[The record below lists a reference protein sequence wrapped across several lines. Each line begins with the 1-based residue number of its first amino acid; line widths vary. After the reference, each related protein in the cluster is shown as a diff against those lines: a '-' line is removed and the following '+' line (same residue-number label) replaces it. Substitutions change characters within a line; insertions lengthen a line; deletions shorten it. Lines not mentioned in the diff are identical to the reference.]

1 MRKRSKLYRARLAA
15 IDSQKA
21 YSVAEGM
28 AALKKMPACKFDES
42 VEVACRLGVDTR
54 QSDQVVRGAVS
65 LPHGTGKSL
74 RVVVIASGDAAEAAQ
89 AAGADIVGY
98 EELLER
104 IKGGWLEF
112 DIMIATPAAMQK
124 VRTLGKVLGPRGLM
138 PNPKTGTVTDDT
150 ASAVKEA
157 KAGRVEY
164 RADKGG
170 CVHVPVGKLSFPA
183 ENLAANAMA
192 VLHAIMRARPAT
204 TKGSY
209 LLSATAS
216 STMSPGV
223 HLDIRELVKA

>member
-1 MRKRSKLYRARLAA
+1 MHKRSKLYRARLAA
-15 IDSQKA
+15 IDSQKV
-21 YSVAEGM
+21 YPVAEGM
-28 AALKKMPACKFDES
+28 AALKKMPACKFDET

-65 LPHGTGKSL
+65 LPHGTGKSM
-74 RVVVIASGDAAEAAQ
+74 RVVVIASGEAATAAQ
-89 AAGADIVGY
+89 AAGADHVGF

-104 IKGGWLEF
+104 IKGGWLDF

-150 ASAVKEA
+150 AAAVKEA

-183 ENLAANAMA
+183 DKLADNAMA
-192 VLHAIMRARPAT
+192 VLHAVMRARPAT
-204 TKGSY
+204 TKGTY

-223 HLDIRELVKA
+223 RLDIRELAKA